1 MQKPE
6 FRQNMENIEPERY
19 KMCKTII
26 GDSLK
31 KNEEL
36 LPFHFCIAQRCI
48 FPQGIFL
55 KNNSGTRQPRNAF
68 YLSPLLP

>member
-31 KNEEL
+31 NEEL

-48 FPQGIFL
+48 FPQGIIL
-55 KNNSGTRQPRNAF
+55 KTIPEPD
-68 YLSPLLP
+68 SPGMLFT